1 MDNQSDI
8 NDTPDDLNLES
19 VEEINADLPTEPT
32 KKLGK
37 KGLRASRV
45 MDENKLE
52 ILRLARIKA
61 VETRRKNAE
70 ARKLAAE
77 DPTSNKVPVK
87 ALKKQLKET
96 IAKEVQPEEVNVDE
110 LLNKKIEK
118 IKLEEERINSIVNQ
132 KLMKLQVKENKEI
145 EMPAKPKKPKKKIVY
160 EDSDSE
166 EEIVVRRKSK
176 KKPERLPEQSPM
188 PPRPPPPPQ
197 PTQQEIQQAHFAE
210 FQNQLQQSVFVNRM
224 NSMRRFG
231 R

>member
-1 MDNQSDI
+1 MDNNTDI

-19 VEEINADLPTEPT
+19 VDQINSNLPAEPT

-61 VETRRKNAE
+61 VEARRKNAE

-87 ALKKQLKET
+87 ALKKQLKES

-145 EMPAKPKKPKKKIVY
+145 EMPTKPKKPKKKIVY

-166 EEIVVRRKSK
+166 EEIIVRRKSK
-176 KKPERLPEQSPM
+176 KKVEPVVEPQL

>member
-1 MDNQSDI
+1 MDNQPEDSEVI
-8 NDTPDDLNLES
+8 N
-19 VEEINADLPTEPT
+19 PTEEVENNEEMGVESEDQPS

-37 KGLRASRV
+37 KGVRVSRV

-61 VETRRKNAE
+61 VEVRKKNAE
-70 ARKLAAE
+70 ARKLALE

-87 ALKKQLKET
+87 ALKKQLKESIT
-96 IAKEVQPEEVNVDE
+96 KQVKVEEVDVDK
-110 LLNKKIEK
+110 LLNDKIDK

-145 EMPAKPKKPKKKIVY
+145 EVPKPKKKKKIIY

-166 EEIVVRRKSK
+166 EEEVIVRRR
-176 KKPERLPEQSPM
+176 KPKNKIEPPEPSPI
-188 PPRPPPPPQ
+188 PPPPTPQ
-197 PTQQEIQQAHFAE
+197 QPSAQEIQQRQMME
-210 FQNQLQQSVFVNRM
+210 FQQQIQQSIFNNRM
-224 NSMRRFG
+224 RIPRMG

>member
-1 MDNQSDI
+1 MDNQPDI
-8 NDTPDDLNLES
+8 NETPDDLNVES
-19 VEEINADLPTEPT
+19 VDPINSDLPTEPT

-45 MDENKLE
+45 MDESKLE

-61 VETRRKNAE
+61 VEARRRNAE

-87 ALKKQLKET
+87 ALKKQLKES
-96 IAKEVQPEEVNVDE
+96 IAKEVQPEEVDVDK
-110 LLNKKIEK
+110 LLNEKIEK

-145 EMPAKPKKPKKKIVY
+145 EMPVKPKKSKKKIVY

-166 EEIVVRRKSK
+166 EEIIVRRKSK
-176 KKPERLPEQSPM
+176 KKVEPVIEQQL
-188 PPRPPPPPQ
+188 PPPPPPPRQ
-197 PTQQEIQQAHFAE
+197 PTPQQIQQQQFAE
-210 FQNQLQQSVFVNRM
+210 FQNQLHQSVFANRM
-224 NSMRRFG
+224 NIRRFG

>member
-1 MDNQSDI
+1 MDNQIDI
-8 NDTPDDLNLES
+8 NDTPDDLNVES
-19 VEEINADLPTEPT
+19 VDPINTDLPTEPT

-45 MDENKLE
+45 MDESKLE

-61 VETRRKNAE
+61 VEARRKNAE

-87 ALKKQLKET
+87 ALKKQLKES
-96 IAKEVQPEEVNVDE
+96 IAKEVQPEEVDVDE

-145 EMPAKPKKPKKKIVY
+145 EMPKKKPKKKIVY
-160 EDSDSE
+160 EDSDSDS
-166 EEIVVRRKSK
+166 EEIIVRRKSK
-176 KKPERLPEQSPM
+176 KKVEPVIEQQL
-188 PPRPPPPPQ
+188 PPPPPPPRQ
-197 PTQQEIQQAHFAE
+197 PTAQEIQQQQFAE
-210 FQNQLQQSVFVNRM
+210 FQNQLHQSVFANRM

>member
-1 MDNQSDI
+1 MDNNTDI
-8 NDTPDDLNLES
+8 NDNHDDLNLES
-19 VEEINADLPTEPT
+19 VDQINSNLPAEPT

-61 VETRRKNAE
+61 VEARRKNAE

-87 ALKKQLKET
+87 ALKKQLKES

-145 EMPAKPKKPKKKIVY
+145 EMPTKPKKPKKKIVY

-166 EEIVVRRKSK
+166 EEIIVRRKSK
-176 KKPERLPEQSPM
+176 KKVEPVVEPQL

>member
-1 MDNQSDI
+1 MSNH
-8 NDTPDDLNLES
+8 TEES
-19 VEEINADLPTEPT
+19 ENVNPIEESENNEEINVESEDQPA

-37 KGLRASRV
+37 KGVRVSRV

-61 VETRRKNAE
+61 MEVRKKNAE
-70 ARKLAAE
+70 ARKLAME

-87 ALKKQLKET
+87 ALKKQLKES
-96 IAKEVQPEEVNVDE
+96 IAKQVNVEEVDVDK
-110 LLNKKIEK
+110 LLNDKIEK

-145 EMPAKPKKPKKKIVY
+145 EMPDKPKKPKKKIIY

-166 EEIVVRRKSK
+166 EEVIVRRRPK
-176 KKPERLPEQSPM
+176 KKIEPPDPSPIPLPPT
-188 PPRPPPPPQ
+188 PQ
-197 PTQQEIQQAHFAE
+197 QPSAQELQQRQMME
-210 FQNQLQQSVFVNRM
+210 FQNQIQQSIFNSRM
-224 NSMRRFG
+224 RVPRMG

>member
-1 MDNQSDI
+1 MSNHI
-8 NDTPDDLNLES
+8 EES
-19 VEEINADLPTEPT
+19 ENVNPIEESENNEEINVESEDQPA

-37 KGLRASRV
+37 KGVRVSRV

-61 VETRRKNAE
+61 MEVRKKNAE

-87 ALKKQLKET
+87 ALKKQLKES
-96 IAKEVQPEEVNVDE
+96 IAKEVKPEEVDVDK
-110 LLNKKIEK
+110 LLNDKIEK

-145 EMPAKPKKPKKKIVY
+145 EVPKPKKKKKIIY

-166 EEIVVRRKSK
+166 EEVIVRRR
-176 KKPERLPEQSPM
+176 KPKNKIEPPDPSPM
-188 PPRPPPPPQ
+188 PIRPPPPPQ
-197 PTQQEIQQAHFAE
+197 PSAEEIQQRQFME
-210 FQNQLQQSVFVNRM
+210 FQQQLQQSIFNSRM
-224 NSMRRFG
+224 RVPRMG

>member
-1 MDNQSDI
+1 MDNQLDI

-19 VEEINADLPTEPT
+19 VDQINSNLSAEPA

-61 VETRRKNAE
+61 VEARRKNAE
-70 ARKLAAE
+70 ARRLAAE

-87 ALKKQLKET
+87 ALKKQLKES
-96 IAKEVQPEEVNVDE
+96 IAKEVQPEEVDVDK
-110 LLNKKIEK
+110 LLNDKIEK

-145 EMPAKPKKPKKKIVY
+145 EMPKKKPKKKIVY
-160 EDSDSE
+160 EDSDSDS
-166 EEIVVRRKSK
+166 EEIIVRRKSK
-176 KKPERLPEQSPM
+176 KKPEPVIEQ
-188 PPRPPPPPQ
+188 PPIPQPPPVVQ
-197 PTQQEIQQAHFAE
+197 PTPQQIQQQQFAE
-210 FQNQLQQSVFVNRM
+210 FQNQLHQSVFANRM
-224 NSMRRFG
+224 NIRRFG